1 MQHRVFVAV
10 AYEQVLP
17 RREPA
22 ITFEPSAAD
31 EKRLSA
37 GPAAEAGGFEIEE
50 HERQVRRRAAADER
64 RLVDRRLEPGRQFT
78 NRRPA
83 ATRRWWCVPFDDEGA
98 VMPFAAENRFG
109 GATTCSVRLQPGVAS
124 TCGCTTDRPAK
135 AGRYMP
141 DVGRFDDLPQPVSK
155 RAHAV
160 FASVPSSSSR
170 PRILSAAAFARR
182 PVSPTGPTQ
191 PGQPFSQS
199 HSAIR
204 R

>member
-10 AYEQVLP
+10 AYEQVLS

-22 ITFEPSAAD
+22 ILFEPPAAD
-31 EKRLSA
+31 EKRVGA
-37 GPAAEAGGFEIEE
+37 GAAAQAGGFEIEE
-50 HERQVRRRAAADER
+50 HERQVRWRAAADER
-64 RLVDRRLEPGRQFT
+64 RLVDRRLEAGRQFT

-83 ATRRWWCVPFDDEGA
+83 ATRRWWCVPFDDEDA
-98 VMPFAAENRFG
+98 VPPFAAEDRFG
-109 GATTCSVRLQPGVAS
+109 RARTTS
-124 TCGCTTDRPAK
+124 TFGCTADRPAK
-135 AGRYMP
+135 AGRYMS
-141 DVGRFDDLPQPVSK
+141 DVGGFDDLPQPVSK

-160 FASVPSSSSR
+160 FASVPSSSSK

>member
-10 AYEQVLP
+10 AYEQVLS

-22 ITFEPSAAD
+22 IVFEPSAAD
-31 EKRLSA
+31 EKRLGA
-37 GPAAEAGGFEIEE
+37 GPAAQSSGFEIEE
-50 HERQVRRRAAADER
+50 HERQVGWRAATDER

-78 NRRPA
+78 NRHPA

-98 VMPFAAENRFG
+98 VTPFAAEDRFG
-109 GATTCSVRLQPGVAS
+109 AI
-124 TCGCTTDRPAK
+124 DRPAK
-135 AGRYMP
+135 AGRYRYGRRP
-141 DVGRFDDLPQPVSK
+141 AEAGRYRCGRRTHRFDDLPQTVSE

-160 FASVPSSSSR
+160 FASAPSSSSR

-182 PVSPTGPTQ
+182 PVSPMGPTQ

>member
-10 AYEQVLP
+10 AYEQVLS

-22 ITFEPSAAD
+22 ILFEPPAAD
-31 EKRLSA
+31 EKRLGA
-37 GPAAEAGGFEIEE
+37 GPAAQAGGFEIEE

-78 NRRPA
+78 HRRPA

-98 VMPFAAENRFG
+98 VTPFAAEDRFC
-109 GATTCSVRLQPGVAS
+109 GARTCSVRLPPDAAS
-124 TCGCTTDRPAK
+124 TIGCTTNRPAE
-135 AGRYMP
+135 AGRYMS
-141 DVGRFDDLPQPVSK
+141 DGGGFDDLPQAVSK

-182 PVSPTGPTQ
+182 PVSPMGPTQ

-199 HSAIR
+199 PSAIR